1 VVAKN
6 IEGRQKAFDAI
17 EKLIAQDEPIRF
29 IDISKKIGVP
39 STTIKRVYDENFKG
53 KGVIGRARNS
63 NKIIDEII
71 KTGVLDKDEIKKIA
85 KEKYKINI
93 EDRNIIKKLN
103 IATDA
108 TVEQYVDDLKK
119 MVADPNYVSKYIK
132 PAKEVG
138 EPANL
143 RAAKSI
149 VANETENFKLKY
161 DRNIA
166 NTKRKKRDADPEKR
180 TQDLASKAERRV
192 TRRIKEKDVALT
204 PREKNI
210 NLEQRKLAKEYNA
223 PIRKNPNLVL
233 GNKELMEK
241 LSITVSK
248 DGDIIKVPTGLT
260 EKYLSER
267 GLFEIDHQRD
277 IYKKGRGKNLP
288 ANRNLIMGPYNR
300 TGGFKDMAEKFI
312 VANPDSP
319 KIESI
324 LKQAEDLKVTLQPD
338 VPTGT
343 FKTKGIGYK
352 QASDP
357 LEKFKQVYESEPKGS
372 PIRKGMDDIV
382 KCADGCFVKVANKN
396 PEKTLNKLNK
406 EPQKLIEIFRGE
418 RANAPGKM
426 MIGNEMV
433 PYSEKLKGRFY
444 TANKGMAERFADD
457 PSKIKRLKI
466 PEKDFNIGT
475 KLARRINVDQMADQL
490 ILPRKTIN
498 EIASGSLKYN
508 SDVGAFE
515 VANGDIAT
523 QSDIK
528 RYALDNPME
537 VKVGEEPLKVAT
549 NKSVLKN
556 VGRTLA
562 TIGAPLPTAL
572 IDGYFIN
579 EQIKEGKGTAEIAS
593 NPLNWLGLATMSTLS
608 DISGVS
614 KPGKLNTALRLGLN
628 PGTIRGISRFA
639 GLPGLAVS
647 TAMTAYDQYKKYQN
661 EEGFIYN
668 LFNKEEK

>member
-1 VVAKN
+1 MVAKN

-85 KEKYKINI
+85 KEKYKVNI

-647 TAMTAYDQYKKYQN
+647 TALTAYDQYKKYQN